1 MATPRKTE
9 KKSNKAASKRVQKPR
24 PTAEKKEAQKSG
36 MVESKGFGLRLMDNI
51 QNEGTVHYRLV
62 AHIEA
67 LTKRNLV
74 SYSSFFAHPAGIID
88 DDDPRMIETL
98 LKSIDLSKYPG
109 TLDLMINSPGG
120 SPTAAEKI
128 VLTCRAY
135 ATSFRVI
142 VPQSAMSAA
151 TMVAM
156 GADTILFTPTS
167 EIGPIDPQMVQRLP
181 NGAVVVR
188 SAKAHIDAYREL
200 VGNTQAAIKS
210 NEPPHPFIELLRR
223 IDPPWIQECL
233 KARQLAAK
241 IAAEFLSRWML
252 SDKTTKEVDE
262 TVQRFVEEGDQGS
275 HGRAIRAEKAKE
287 FGLAGVEVAQV
298 DGDLWMPIWE
308 LHERCQRYVQSKGL
322 AKYVAA
328 RNGGINVQAQLM
340 QIS

>member
-1 MATPRKTE
+1 
-9 KKSNKAASKRVQKPR
+9 
-24 PTAEKKEAQKSG
+24 
-36 MVESKGFGLRLMDNI
+36 MDVI
-51 QNEGTVHYRLV
+51 QNEGTIHHELV
-62 AHIEA
+62 ERIER

-74 SYSSFFAHPAGIID
+74 SYTSFFQHPAGIID
-88 DDDPRMIETL
+88 DHDPRMIETL
-98 LKSIDLSKYPG
+98 LNSIDLSKYPG

-135 ATSFRVI
+135 ADRFRVI
-142 VPQSAMSAA
+142 VPQTAMSAA

-156 GADTILFTPTS
+156 GADSILFTPTS
-167 EIGPIDPQMVQRLP
+167 EIGPIDPQMLQRLP
-181 NGAVVVR
+181 NGAVIVR

-233 KARQLAAK
+233 KARQLAQK
-241 IAAEFLSRWML
+241 IAVEFLSRWML
-252 SDKTTKEVDE
+252 SGLSDFEVE
-262 TVQRFVEEGDQGS
+262 GVVQRFVEEGEQGS

-287 FGLAGVEVAQV
+287 FGLSGVEVIKTEN
-298 DGDLWMPIWE
+298 DLWKPLWE
-308 LHERCQRYVQSKGL
+308 LHVRCQGSVQGKGL
-322 AKYVAA
+322 AKYVVA
-328 RNGGINVQAQLM
+328 RNGGINVQAKAV